1 MEENYFKERAFNVN
15 QKCKEILKDLPDFC
29 EEFVVGIEQRT
40 SPLTRLNY
48 LNDLKI
54 FFNFLTTE
62 IDMFNG
68 VAVKELTLSDLDQV
82 KSYHIEKYL
91 SYLTS
96 YKQAGKILTNDERA
110 KARKLSSV
118 RSMFKYFFNKDKLS
132 SNVASK
138 VETPK
143 LHEKPIIRLEGNEV
157 EKILDEAEYGDNLTK
172 QQLAYNK
179 LTRERDTAILTT
191 LLGTGMRVSELV
203 GINKNDINFD
213 VNGVKITRK
222 GGNQTILYFGNEVR
236 DALLS
241 YIDWRKENKI
251 DDTDAMFLTRKGER
265 LGVRAVEKLVKK
277 YASVSTPL
285 KKITPHKLR
294 STYGT
299 NLYKQTKD
307 IYIVAD
313 VLGHKDVN
321 TTKKHYTAM
330 SEDIRKDV
338 ANAVKL
344 RKD

>member
-15 QKCKEILKDLPDFC
+15 QKCKEVLLSLPDFC
-29 EEFVVGIEQRT
+29 EEFIIGIEQRT

-54 FFNFLTTE
+54 FFTFLTTE
-62 IDMFNG
+62 IDKFSG
-68 VAVKELTLSDLDQV
+68 VEIKELTLADLDQV
-82 KSYHIEKYL
+82 KSFHIEKYL

-96 YKQAGKILTNDERA
+96 YKQGDKILTNDERA
-110 KARKLSSV
+110 KSRKLSSV
-118 RSMFKYFFNKDKLS
+118 RSLFKYFFNKDKLS
-132 SNVASK
+132 ANVASK

-143 LHEKPIIRLEGNEV
+143 LHEKPIIRLEGDEV
-157 EKILDEAEYGDNLTK
+157 TKILDEAEYGDNLTK

-179 LTRERDTAILTT
+179 LTRERDIAILTT

-213 VNGVKITRK
+213 INGVKITRK
-222 GGNQTILYFGNEVR
+222 GGNQTILYFGSEVR
-236 DALLS
+236 DALLT
-241 YIDWRKENKI
+241 YIDWRKDNKI
-251 DDTDAMFLTRKGER
+251 DDEDAMFLTRKGER

>member
-15 QKCKEILKDLPDFC
+15 QKCKEVLLSLPDFC
-29 EEFVVGIEQRT
+29 EEFIIGIEQRT

-54 FFNFLTTE
+54 FFTFLTTE
-62 IDMFNG
+62 IDKFSG
-68 VAVKELTLSDLDQV
+68 VEIKELTLADLDQV
-82 KSYHIEKYL
+82 KSFHIEKYL

-96 YKQAGKILTNDERA
+96 YKQGDKILTNDERA
-110 KARKLSSV
+110 KSRKLSSV
-118 RSMFKYFFNKDKLS
+118 RSLFKYFFNKDKLS
-132 SNVASK
+132 ANVASK

-143 LHEKPIIRLEGNEV
+143 LHEKPIIRLEGDEV
-157 EKILDEAEYGDNLTK
+157 TKILDEAEYGDNLTK

-179 LTRERDTAILTT
+179 LTRERDIAILTT

-203 GINKNDINFD
+203 GINKSDINFD
-213 VNGVKITRK
+213 INGVKITRK
-222 GGNQTILYFGNEVR
+222 GGNQTILYFGSEVR
-236 DALLS
+236 EALLT
-241 YIDWRKENKI
+241 YIDWRKDNKI
-251 DDTDAMFLTRKGER
+251 DDIDAMFLTRKGER